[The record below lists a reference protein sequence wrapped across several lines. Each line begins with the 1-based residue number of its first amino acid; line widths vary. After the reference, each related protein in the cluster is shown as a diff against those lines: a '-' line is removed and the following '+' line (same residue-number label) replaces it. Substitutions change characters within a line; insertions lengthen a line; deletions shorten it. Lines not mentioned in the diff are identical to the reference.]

1 MTRIVSG
8 IQATNRLHIG
18 NYLGAL
24 RNWVDRQHGNECL
37 MFIADLHAITLPQ
50 DPSALRRNV
59 RELAATY
66 VAAGIDPETVAI
78 FAQSTVPAHVEL
90 AWILGCLTPL
100 GWLNRMTQFKDKAG
114 KDGADTAGMGLYGY
128 PVLMAADV
136 LLYHGQE
143 VPVGDD
149 QKQHVE
155 LMRDI
160 ALAFNRRYQQDYF
173 TAPEPMIGGEAT
185 RVMSLRDG
193 TKKMSKSAESD
204 YSRINLTDDAD
215 AISQKIRKAKSDASP
230 LPESP
235 DELKDRPEANNLVTL
250 YGALAGTSR
259 AEALREFAGKS
270 FSDFKPRL
278 AELVVETIAPISTK
292 VKELMADEDGID
304 VILRKGTERARVIAD
319 QTMDEVKAMV
329 GF

>member
-1 MTRIVSG
+1 MIRIFSG
-8 IQATNRLHIG
+8 IQPSNNLQSQ
-18 NYLGAL
+18 Y
-24 RNWVDRQHGNECL
+24 ECI
-37 MFIADLHAITLPQ
+37 FSVVDLHAITVPQ
-50 DPSALRRNV
+50 DPQALRHNV
-59 RELAATY
+59 RELVATY
-66 VAAGIDPETVAI
+66 VAAGIDLDKSII
-78 FAQSTVPAHVEL
+78 FAQSTIPAHVEL

-114 KDGADTAGMGLYGY
+114 KDGDGAGWGLYSY

-136 LLYHGQE
+136 LLYHGQQ

-160 ALAFNRRYQQDYF
+160 AQAFNRRYEQEYF
-173 TAPEPMIGGEAT
+173 TAPEPLILGEAT

-215 AISQKIRKAKSDASP
+215 AIAQKIRKAKTDTAP
-230 LPESP
+230 LPESLE
-235 DELKDRPEANNLVTL
+235 ELKDRPEANNLITL
-250 YGALAGTSR
+250 YGALARTSR
-259 AEALREFAGKS
+259 AAALQEFAGKS
-270 FSDFKPRL
+270 FSEFKPRL
-278 AELVVETIAPISTK
+278 AELVVETIAPISTR

-304 VILRKGTERARVIAD
+304 AILCKGTERARAIAD
-319 QTMDEVKAMV
+319 VTMAEVKAMA